1 MAIVNKKSKIL
12 VMESINKSVKITPS
26 RPKVQ
31 AFLVLLLLVFGNQS
45 FGQFLP
51 LTQSQAM
58 AEMERFGSGKRV
70 LYMAAHP
77 DDENTRLIAWL
88 SNALDAETTY
98 LSLTRGSG
106 GQNLIGD
113 ELGAELGVIREHEL
127 RAARSI
133 DGGNQRFTDALDFG
147 YSKSVDEVWTKWDHD
162 DLQLQAVRTI
172 RELKPDFIITRFPP
186 DERAG
191 HGHHTAS
198 AELAIECAVLAA
210 DEKYDTETA
219 AWSVQGVWWN
229 TSVWWDPTLKDDPEA
244 VYLDMSGFDPLLG
257 DTYGAIG
264 DAARSMHKCQG
275 FGVPINRG
283 PREEY
288 FKKLWGGG
296 DLSSYLM
303 PDRGADAQSLLAQ
316 DAAFALEIGDQK
328 QAIAK
333 WAELG
338 KVLLEQT
345 APESD
350 KYQRWQQ
357 VMLHLLGVY
366 AEVFTASNPMPEG
379 PSYPATLVLQAL
391 NFDVEVKLASVK
403 APTKDMGLNPAQI
416 LTSEGQELEVDLYDE
431 GKITKYIRVR
441 LEHESAIILLYLKPV
456 AKLSDRAVGEYREAI
471 AVEPA
476 IHAKFDQT
484 VYWNTGKKGSIG
496 YSIYSKDGGELSWS
510 INFALKGLKHING
523 YDHLIRDED
532 HQITFNAIEKSALL
546 NAGWN
551 HFTEEIPA
559 KMENGKYLVFLSST
573 IVTSK
578 MAIPKSIEEKQ
589 TISYPHIGTHYK
601 YTPAQATLTVLD
613 LNKKRIK
620 VGYIEGAGDLMDE
633 TLESVGYEVVR
644 ITEETPELWDEVDA
658 VLVGIRA
665 FNTEAWLMESEERI
679 KSFVAN
685 GGNFVVT
692 YTTAGRSGMA
702 LPLPVPLT
710 VGRDRV
716 TEEEA
721 PVALKELDLLQ
732 KPNALSEADFEQW
745 VQERGLYFPSEYEGY
760 TTALSITESTGTVY
774 ENSTVVAEY
783 GKGSVIYTG
792 LSLFRELP
800 KGVPGALRLLQN
812 ILHYDR

>member
-1 MAIVNKKSKIL
+1 
-12 VMESINKSVKITPS
+12 
-26 RPKVQ
+26 
-31 AFLVLLLLVFGNQS
+31 
-45 FGQFLP
+45 
-51 LTQSQAM
+51 
-58 AEMERFGSGKRV
+58 
-70 LYMAAHP
+70 
-77 DDENTRLIAWL
+77 
-88 SNALDAETTY
+88 
-98 LSLTRGSG
+98 
-106 GQNLIGD
+106 
-113 ELGAELGVIREHEL
+113 
-127 RAARSI
+127 
-133 DGGNQRFTDALDFG
+133 
-147 YSKSVDEVWTKWDHD
+147 VWTRYGPNGTHD

-186 DERAG
+186 DKRAG

-198 AELAIECAVLAA
+198 AELAIECAKLAA

-229 TSVWWDPTLKDDPEA
+229 TSVWWDETLKDDPEA

-296 DLSSYLM
+296 DLSSFLM

-333 WAELG
+333 WATLG
-338 KVLLEQT
+338 QILLEQT

-350 KYQRWQQ
+350 KYQRWQN

-366 AEVFTASNPMPEG
+366 AEVFTSENPMPEG
-379 PSYPATLVLQAL
+379 SSYPATLALQAL
-391 NFDVEVKLASVK
+391 NFDVEVQLASIK
-403 APTKDMGLNPAQI
+403 APDKDMGLNPAQV

-441 LEHESAIILLYLKPV
+441 LEHESAIIMLYLKPV

-484 VYWNTGKKGSIG
+484 VYWNTGKKGTIG

-510 INFALKGLKHING
+510 LDFRTHGLGPAREN
-523 YDHLIRDED
+523 DHY
-532 HQITFNAIEKSALL
+532 IELEKREFLSISMNRSETL

-559 KMENGKYLVFLSST
+559 KMEAGKYHVFLGYESYPGKFFPKT
-573 IVTSK
+573 IDSK
-578 MAIPKSIEEKQ
+578 I
-589 TISYPHIGTHYK
+589 TISYPHIGTHYV
-601 YTPAQATLTVLD
+601 YYPASSVLTVLD

-633 TLESVGYEVVR
+633 TLESVDYEVVR

-658 VLVGIRA
+658 ILVGIRA

-710 VGRDRV
+710 IGRDRV

-721 PVALKELDLLQ
+721 PVALKESVLMQ
-732 KPNALSEADFEQW
+732 RPNALSAADFEQW
-745 VQERGLYFPSEYEGY
+745 VQERGLYFPSAYEGY
-760 TTALSITESTGTVY
+760 TTVLSIAESTGTVY
-774 ENSTVVAEY
+774 ENSTVVASY
-783 GKGSVIYTG
+783 GRGSVIYTG

>member
-1 MAIVNKKSKIL
+1 MCSVNQGVAQYKPLDKSQTL
-12 VMESINKSVKITPS
+12 
-26 RPKVQ
+26 
-31 AFLVLLLLVFGNQS
+31 
-45 FGQFLP
+45 
-51 LTQSQAM
+51 
-58 AEMERFGSGKRV
+58 AEMQRFASGKRV

-113 ELGAELGVIREHEL
+113 ELGADLGVIREHEL
-127 RAARSI
+127 RAARSV

-162 DLQLQAVRTI
+162 DLQLQTVRTI

-198 AELAIECAVLAA
+198 AELAMECAELAA
-210 DEKYDTETA
+210 DENYDTETA

-244 VYLDMSGFDPLLG
+244 VQLDMSGFDPLLG
-257 DTYGAIG
+257 ETYGAIG

-296 DLSSYLM
+296 DLAGYLDTETTTM
-303 PDRGADAQSLLAQ
+303 EDDAVLAS
-316 DAAFALEIGDQK
+316 DAAFALEIGDRN

-338 KVLLEQT
+338 SLILEKT
-345 APESD
+345 TPTSD
-350 KYQRWQQ
+350 KYQRWQH

-366 AEVFTASNPMPEG
+366 AEVFTATNPMPEG
-379 PSYPATLVLQAL
+379 PSYPATLALQAL

-403 APTKDMGLNPAQI
+403 APAKDMGLNPAQV

-476 IHAKFDQT
+476 VHAKFDQT

-510 INFALKGLKHING
+510 LDFINQGWRPVTEDDHFVQLEKHDFLSSSIN
-523 YDHLIRDED
+523 RS
-532 HQITFNAIEKSALL
+532 EKL
-546 NAGWN
+546 NVGWN

-559 KMENGKYLVFLSST
+559 KMEDGKYLVFLSST
-573 IVTSK
+573 IETPK
-578 MAIPKSIEEKQ
+578 MAIPKSIDEKQ
-589 TISYPHIGTHYK
+589 TISYPHIGTHYT

-620 VGYIEGAGDLMDE
+620 VGYIEGAGDIMDE
-633 TLESVGYEVVR
+633 TLENLGYEVLR
-644 ITEETPELWDEVDA
+644 ITEDTPDLWNEVDA

-665 FNTEAWLMESEERI
+665 FNTEKWLMASGDRI
-679 KSFVAN
+679 KTFVEG

-692 YTTAGRSGMA
+692 YTTAGRSGMELPTP
-702 LPLPVPLT
+702 LPLVI
-710 VGRDRV
+710 GRDRV
-716 TEEEA
+716 TEEDA
-721 PVALKELDLLQ
+721 PISMSKHPILAS
-732 KPNALSEADFEQW
+732 PNEITSKDFDYW
-745 VQERGLYFPSEYEGY
+745 VQERGLYFPKSYEGF
-760 TTALSITESTGTVY
+760 TEVLTITESTGTNY
-774 ENSTVVAEY
+774 SNSTVVGHYE
-783 GKGSVIYTG
+783 KGSVIYTG

-800 KGVPGALRLLQN
+800 AGVPGAMKLLQN
-812 ILHYDR
+812 ILHYDH

>member
-1 MAIVNKKSKIL
+1 MD
-12 VMESINKSVKITPS
+12 SINKDTKITPS
-26 RPKVQ
+26 SSFVQ
-31 AFLVLLLLVFGNQS
+31 AFLVSLLLVFGNQL
-45 FGQFLP
+45 FAQYAP
-51 LTQSQAM
+51 LTQSAAL

-77 DDENTRLIAWL
+77 DDENTRLISWL

-113 ELGAELGVIREHEL
+113 ELGADLGVIREHEL

-186 DERAG
+186 DQRAG

-198 AELAIECAVLAA
+198 AELAIECAALAA

-229 TSVWWDPTLKDDPEA
+229 TSVWWDETLKDDPEA

-333 WAELG
+333 WATLG
-338 KVLLEQT
+338 QILLEQT

-350 KYQRWQQ
+350 KYQRWQN

-366 AEVFTASNPMPEG
+366 AEVFTSVNPMPEG
-379 PSYPATLVLQAL
+379 SSYPATLALQAL
-391 NFDVEVKLASVK
+391 NFDVESQLASIK
-403 APTKDMGLNPAQI
+403 APDKDMGLNPAQV
-416 LTSEGQELEVDLYDE
+416 LTREGQELEVDLYDE
-431 GKITKYIRVR
+431 GKITKFIRVR
-441 LEHESAIILLYLKPV
+441 LEHESAIIMLYLKPV

-471 AVEPA
+471 AVEPT

-484 VYWNTGKKGSIG
+484 VYWNTGKKGFIG
-496 YSIYSKDGGELSWS
+496 YSIYSKDGGELSWYLRAS
-510 INFALKGLKHING
+510 NELKLAW
-523 YDHLIRDED
+523 DHE
-532 HQITFNAIEKSALL
+532 ESAML

-551 HFTEEIPA
+551 HFKVELP
-559 KMENGKYLVFLSST
+559 
-573 IVTSK
+573 SK
-578 MAIPKSIEEKQ
+578 MSNGIFNLNIGDVPPSPMGVAFKPSYPEKH
-589 TISYPHIGTHYK
+589 TISYPHIGTHYM
-601 YTPAQATLTVLD
+601 YTPAQSTLTVLD

-633 TLESVGYEVVR
+633 TLESVDYEVVR

-658 VLVGIRA
+658 ILVGIRA

-710 VGRDRV
+710 IGRDRV

-721 PVALKELDLLQ
+721 PVALKESVLMQ
-732 KPNALSEADFEQW
+732 RPNALSAADFEQW
-745 VQERGLYFPSEYEGY
+745 VQERGLYFPSAYEGY
-760 TTALSITESTGTVY
+760 ITALSITESTGTVY
-774 ENSTVVAEY
+774 ENSTVVASY

>member
-1 MAIVNKKSKIL
+1 MKNWNVNIL
-12 VMESINKSVKITPS
+12 SNRRHLKWLGLFLFVFHINHA
-26 RPKVQ
+26 Q
-31 AFLVLLLLVFGNQS
+31 AQYK
-45 FGQFLP
+45 P

-70 LYMAAHP
+70 MYMAAHP

-186 DERAG
+186 DQRAG

-198 AELAIECAVLAA
+198 AELAIECAELAA
-210 DEKYDTETA
+210 DVTYDTETA

-244 VYLDMSGFDPLLG
+244 VQLDMSGFDPLLG
-257 DTYGAIG
+257 ETYGAIG

-275 FGVPINRG
+275 FGVAINRG

-296 DLSSYLM
+296 DLAGYLDTETSTM
-303 PDRGADAQSLLAQ
+303 EDDAVLAS
-316 DAAFALEIGDQK
+316 DAAFALEIGDRS
-328 QAIAK
+328 QAISK
-333 WAELG
+333 WAALG
-338 KVLLEQT
+338 SSILEKS
-345 APESD
+345 APTSD

-366 AEVFTASNPMPEG
+366 AEVFTSENPLMENTAH
-379 PSYPATLVLQAL
+379 PALLKVQSM
-391 NFDVEVKLASVK
+391 NPEVKVSIAAVMTAGK
-403 APTKDMGLNPAQI
+403 NMGLNPAQEVNE
-416 LTSEGQELEVDLYDE
+416 EGFELEIDLMLGRE
-431 GKITKYIRVR
+431 QATNVVKVR
-441 LEHESAIILLYLKPV
+441 LESDESILMLHLLPV
-456 AKLSDRAVGEYREAI
+456 AKLVDRAIGEYREAI
-471 AVEPA
+471 AIEPA
-476 IHAKFDQT
+476 VHAKFDQR
-484 VYWNTGKKGSIG
+484 VYWSTGKGAAVG
-496 YSIYSKDGGELSWS
+496 YSIHANNAGKQQWAVLAKDQAGSIVWNSGHNEAELS
-510 INFALKGLKHING
+510 
-523 YDHLIRDED
+523 
-532 HQITFNAIEKSALL
+532 Q
-546 NAGWN
+546 GWN
-551 HFTEEIPA
+551 HFTAE
-559 KMENGKYLVFLSST
+559 V
-573 IVTSK
+573 
-578 MAIPKSIEEKQ
+578 PKSVEKGKFTLHIAPHSMMEGMSFSLPLLQEEHK
-589 TISYPHIGTHYK
+589 ISYPHIGTHYR
-601 YTPAQATLTVLD
+601 YMEATSTLAVLD

-658 VLVGIRA
+658 LLVGIRA

-692 YTTAGRSGMA
+692 YTTASRSGMA

>member
-1 MAIVNKKSKIL
+1 
-12 VMESINKSVKITPS
+12 
-26 RPKVQ
+26 
-31 AFLVLLLLVFGNQS
+31 LVLLLLVFGNQS
-45 FGQFLP
+45 FGQFSP

-127 RAARSI
+127 RAARSV

-198 AELAIECAVLAA
+198 AELAIECAELAA
-210 DEKYDTETA
+210 DEKYDTATA
-219 AWSVQGVWWN
+219 AWSLQGVWWN

-275 FGVPINRG
+275 FGVPVNRG

-338 KVLLEQT
+338 HVLLEQT
-345 APESD
+345 TPESD

-366 AEVFTASNPMPEG
+366 AEVFTSINPIPEG

-403 APTKDMGLNPAQI
+403 APTKDMGLNPAQV

-523 YDHLIRDED
+523 YD

-665 FNTEAWLMESEERI
+665 FNTEAWLKESEERI

>member
-1 MAIVNKKSKIL
+1 MKNWNVNIL
-12 VMESINKSVKITPS
+12 SNRRHLKWLGLFLFVFHINHA
-26 RPKVQ
+26 Q
-31 AFLVLLLLVFGNQS
+31 AQYK
-45 FGQFLP
+45 P

-127 RAARSI
+127 RAARSV

-198 AELAIECAVLAA
+198 AELAIECAELAA
-210 DEKYDTETA
+210 DEKYDIATT

-345 APESD
+345 TPESD

-357 VMLHLLGVY
+357 VMLHLLGLY

-403 APTKDMGLNPAQI
+403 APTKDMGLNPAQV

-496 YSIYSKDGGELSWS
+496 YSIYSKDGGELNWS

-523 YDHLIRDED
+523 YDQLIRDED
-532 HQITFNAIEKSALL
+532 HQITFNTIEKSALL

-573 IVTSK
+573 IETPK

-589 TISYPHIGTHYK
+589 TISYPHIGTHYR
-601 YTPAQATLTVLD
+601 YTPAQATLTVLSLD
-613 LNKKRIK
+613 KKRIK

-692 YTTAGRSGMA
+692 YTTAGRSGMV

-800 KGVPGALRLLQN
+800 VGVPGALRLLQN

>member
-1 MAIVNKKSKIL
+1 MKNWNVNIL
-12 VMESINKSVKITPS
+12 SNRRHLKWLGLFLFVFHINHA
-26 RPKVQ
+26 Q
-31 AFLVLLLLVFGNQS
+31 AQYK
-45 FGQFLP
+45 P

-127 RAARSI
+127 RAARSV

-198 AELAIECAVLAA
+198 AELAIECAELAA
-210 DEKYDTETA
+210 DEKYDTSTA

-345 APESD
+345 TPESD

-357 VMLHLLGVY
+357 VMLHLLGLY

-403 APTKDMGLNPAQI
+403 APTKDMGLNPAQV

-496 YSIYSKDGGELSWS
+496 YSIYSKDGGELNWS

-523 YDHLIRDED
+523 YDQLIRDED
-532 HQITFNAIEKSALL
+532 HQITFNTIEKSALL

-573 IVTSK
+573 IETPK

-589 TISYPHIGTHYK
+589 TISYPHIGTHYR
-601 YTPAQATLTVLD
+601 YTPAQATLTVLSLD
-613 LNKKRIK
+613 KKRIK

-665 FNTEAWLMESEERI
+665 FNTQAWLMESEERI

-692 YTTAGRSGMA
+692 YTTAGRSGMV

>member
-1 MAIVNKKSKIL
+1 MD
-12 VMESINKSVKITPS
+12 SINKDTKITPS
-26 RPKVQ
+26 SLKVHVI
-31 AFLVLLLLVFGNQS
+31 LIVILLAFGNQL
-45 FGQFLP
+45 FAQYAP
-51 LTQSQAM
+51 LTQSAAL

-77 DDENTRLIAWL
+77 DDENTRLISWL

-113 ELGAELGVIREHEL
+113 ELGADLGVIREHEL

-172 RELKPDFIITRFPP
+172 RELQPDFIITRFPA

-198 AELAIECAVLAA
+198 AELAIECAALAA

-229 TSVWWDPTLKDDPEA
+229 TSVWWDETLKDDPEA

-296 DLSSYLM
+296 DLSSFLM

-328 QAIAK
+328 QAITK

-338 KVLLEQT
+338 KVLLEHT
-345 APESD
+345 TPESD

-366 AEVFTASNPMPEG
+366 AEVFTAVNPMPEG
-379 PSYPATLVLQAL
+379 SSYPATLELQAL
-391 NFDVEVKLASVK
+391 NFDVEVKLASIK
-403 APTKDMGLNPAQI
+403 APDKDMGLNPPQV

-456 AKLSDRAVGEYREAI
+456 AKLSDRAVGEYRETI

-510 INFALKGLKHING
+510 LDFINQGWRPVTEDDHFVQLEKHDFLSSSIN
-523 YDHLIRDED
+523 RS
-532 HQITFNAIEKSALL
+532 EKL

-559 KMENGKYLVFLSST
+559 KMEDGKYLVFLSST
-573 IVTSK
+573 IETPK
-578 MAIPKSIEEKQ
+578 MAIPKSIDEKQ
-589 TISYPHIGTHYK
+589 TISYPHIGTHYR
-601 YTPAQATLTVLD
+601 YSPAQSTLTVLD

-665 FNTEAWLMESEERI
+665 FNTEAWLKESEERI

>member
-1 MAIVNKKSKIL
+1 M
-12 VMESINKSVKITPS
+12 SVRNWTTKITS
-26 RPKVQ
+26 NRCIVQ
-31 AFLVLLLLVFGNQS
+31 ALVLVFTMGSVNQVVA
-45 FGQFLP
+45 QYKP
-51 LTQSQAM
+51 LDKSETL
-58 AEMERFGSGKRV
+58 AEMQRFASGKRV

-113 ELGAELGVIREHEL
+113 ELGADLGVIREHEL
-127 RAARSI
+127 RAARSV

-198 AELAIECAVLAA
+198 AELAIECAELAA

-244 VYLDMSGFDPLLG
+244 VQLDMSGFDPLLG
-257 DTYGAIG
+257 ETYGAIG

-296 DLSSYLM
+296 DLAGYLDTETSTM
-303 PDRGADAQSLLAQ
+303 EDDAVLAS
-316 DAAFALEIGDQK
+316 DAAFALEIGDRS
-328 QAIAK
+328 QAISK
-333 WAELG
+333 WAALG
-338 KVLLEQT
+338 SSILEKS
-345 APESD
+345 APTSD

-366 AEVFTASNPMPEG
+366 AEVFTSENPLMENTAH
-379 PSYPATLVLQAL
+379 PALLKVQSM
-391 NFDVEVKLASVK
+391 NPEVKVSIAAVMTAGK
-403 APTKDMGLNPAQI
+403 NMGLNPAQEV
-416 LTSEGQELEVDLYDE
+416 TKEGFELEIDLMLGRE
-431 GKITKYIRVR
+431 QATNVVKVR
-441 LEHESAIILLYLKPV
+441 LESDESIIMLHLLPV
-456 AKLSDRAVGEYREAI
+456 AKLVDRAIGEYREAI
-471 AVEPA
+471 AIEPA
-476 IHAKFDQT
+476 VHAKFDQR
-484 VYWNTGKKGSIG
+484 VYWSTGKGAAVG
-496 YSIYSKDGGELSWS
+496 YSIHASNAGKQQWAVIAKDQAGRIVWNSGHKEAELS
-510 INFALKGLKHING
+510 N
-523 YDHLIRDED
+523 
-532 HQITFNAIEKSALL
+532 
-546 NAGWN
+546 GWN
-551 HFTEEIPA
+551 HFTAE
-559 KMENGKYLVFLSST
+559 V
-573 IVTSK
+573 
-578 MAIPKSIEEKQ
+578 PKSVEKGKFTLHIAPHSMMEGMSFSLPLLQEEHK
-589 TISYPHIGTHYK
+589 ISYPHIGTHYR
-601 YTPAQATLTVLD
+601 YMEATSTLAVLD

-620 VGYIEGAGDLMDE
+620 VGYIEGAGDIMDE
-633 TLESVGYEVVR
+633 TLENLGYEVLR
-644 ITEETPELWDEVDA
+644 ITEDTPDLWNEVDA

-665 FNTEAWLMESEERI
+665 FNTEKWLMNSGDRI
-679 KSFVAN
+679 KSFVED

-692 YTTAGRSGMA
+692 YTTAGRSGIELPTP
-702 LPLPVPLT
+702 LPLT
-710 VGRDRV
+710 IGRDRV
-716 TEEEA
+716 TEEDA
-721 PVALKELDLLQ
+721 SISMSKHPILST
-732 KPNALSEADFEQW
+732 PNEITSKDFDYW
-745 VQERGLYFPSEYEGY
+745 VQERGLYFPKSYEGF
-760 TTALSITESTGTVY
+760 AEVLAITESTGTNY
-774 ENSTVVAEY
+774 SNSTVVGHY

-800 KGVPGALRLLQN
+800 AGVPGAMKLLQN
-812 ILHYDR
+812 ILHYDH

>member
-1 MAIVNKKSKIL
+1 
-12 VMESINKSVKITPS
+12 
-26 RPKVQ
+26 
-31 AFLVLLLLVFGNQS
+31 LVLLLLVFGNQS
-45 FGQFLP
+45 FGQFSP

-127 RAARSI
+127 RAARSV

-147 YSKSVDEVWTKWDHD
+147 YSKSVDEVWTKWGHD

-210 DEKYDTETA
+210 DEKYDTATA

-288 FKKLWGGG
+288 FKKLWGEG
-296 DLSSYLM
+296 DLSAYLM

-338 KVLLEQT
+338 QVLLEQT
-345 APESD
+345 TPESD

-357 VMLHLLGVY
+357 VMLHVLGVY
-366 AEVFTASNPMPEG
+366 AEVFTSSNPMPEG

-391 NFDVEVKLASVK
+391 NFDLEVKLASVK
-403 APTKDMGLNPAQI
+403 APTKDMGLNPAQV

-484 VYWNTGKKGSIG
+484 VYWNTGKKGTIG
-496 YSIYSKDGGELSWS
+496 YSIYSKDGGEYLWELILARPAWGIQDDGF
-510 INFALKGLKHING
+510 INLNNSPDRQIN
-523 YDHLIRDED
+523 HTLAKKTTI
-532 HQITFNAIEKSALL
+532 L

-573 IVTSK
+573 IETPK

-589 TISYPHIGTHYK
+589 TISYPHIGTHYR

-620 VGYIEGAGDLMDE
+620 VGYIDGAGDLMDE
-633 TLESVGYEVVR
+633 TLESVDYEVVR
-644 ITEETPELWDEVDA
+644 LTEETPEIWDEVDA

>member
-1 MAIVNKKSKIL
+1 MD
-12 VMESINKSVKITPS
+12 SINKVTKITPS
-26 RPKVQ
+26 SSFVQ
-31 AFLVLLLLVFGNQS
+31 AFLVSLLLAFGNQL
-45 FGQFLP
+45 FAQYAP
-51 LTQSQAM
+51 LTQSAAL

-77 DDENTRLIAWL
+77 DDENTRLISWL

-113 ELGAELGVIREHEL
+113 ELGADLGVIREHEL

-147 YSKSVDEVWTKWDHD
+147 YSKSVDEVWMKWDHD

-186 DERAG
+186 DQRAG

-198 AELAIECAVLAA
+198 AELAIECAALAA
-210 DEKYDTETA
+210 DEKYDTKTA

-229 TSVWWDPTLKDDPEA
+229 TSVWWDETLKDDPEA

-333 WAELG
+333 WAALG
-338 KVLLEQT
+338 QILLEQT

-350 KYQRWQQ
+350 KYQRWQN

-366 AEVFTASNPMPEG
+366 AEVFTSVNPMPEG
-379 PSYPATLVLQAL
+379 SSYPATLALQAL
-391 NFDVEVKLASVK
+391 NFDVEVQLASIK
-403 APTKDMGLNPAQI
+403 APDKDMGLNPAQV
-416 LTSEGQELEVDLYDE
+416 LTREGQELEVDLYDE
-431 GKITKYIRVR
+431 GKITKFIRVR
-441 LEHESAIILLYLKPV
+441 LEHESAIIMLYLKPV

-471 AVEPA
+471 AVEPT

-484 VYWNTGKKGSIG
+484 VYWNTGKKGFIG
-496 YSIYSKDGGELSWS
+496 YSIYSKDGGELSWYLS
-510 INFALKGLKHING
+510 ASNELKLAW
-523 YDHLIRDED
+523 DHE
-532 HQITFNAIEKSALL
+532 ESAML

-551 HFTEEIPA
+551 HFKVELP
-559 KMENGKYLVFLSST
+559 
-573 IVTSK
+573 SK
-578 MAIPKSIEEKQ
+578 MSNGIFNLNIGDVPPSPMGVAFKPSYPEKH
-589 TISYPHIGTHYK
+589 TISYPHIGTHYM
-601 YTPAQATLTVLD
+601 YTPAQSTLTVLD

-633 TLESVGYEVVR
+633 TLESVDYEVVR

-658 VLVGIRA
+658 ILVGIRA

-710 VGRDRV
+710 IGRDRV

-721 PVALKELDLLQ
+721 PVALKESVLMQ
-732 KPNALSEADFEQW
+732 RPNALSAADFEQW
-745 VQERGLYFPSEYEGY
+745 VQERGLYFPSAYEGY
-760 TTALSITESTGTVY
+760 ITALSITESTGTVY
-774 ENSTVVAEY
+774 ENSTVVASY

>member
-1 MAIVNKKSKIL
+1 M
-12 VMESINKSVKITPS
+12 VM
-26 RPKVQ
+26 
-31 AFLVLLLLVFGNQS
+31 LLLVFGNQS
-45 FGQFLP
+45 FGQFSP

-77 DDENTRLIAWL
+77 DDENTRLIAWF

-198 AELAIECAVLAA
+198 AELAIECAELAA
-210 DEKYDTETA
+210 DEKYDIATA

-345 APESD
+345 TPESD

-403 APTKDMGLNPAQI
+403 APTKDMGLNPAQV

-523 YDHLIRDED
+523 YDQLIRDED
-532 HQITFNAIEKSALL
+532 HQITFNTIEKSALL

-573 IVTSK
+573 IETPK

-589 TISYPHIGTHYK
+589 TISYPHIGTHYR
-601 YTPAQATLTVLD
+601 YTPAQATLTVLS

-633 TLESVGYEVVR
+633 TLESVGYEVVK

>member
-1 MAIVNKKSKIL
+1 MESFNWSTNITRRKPKVHNVLMLIL
-12 VMESINKSVKITPS
+12 VV
-26 RPKVQ
+26 V
-31 AFLVLLLLVFGNQS
+31 GNQL
-45 FGQFLP
+45 FGQYAP
-51 LTQSQAM
+51 LTQSAAL

-77 DDENTRLIAWL
+77 DDENTRLISWL

-113 ELGAELGVIREHEL
+113 ELGADLGVIREHEL

-186 DERAG
+186 DQRAG

-198 AELAIECAVLAA
+198 AELAIECAALAA
-210 DEKYDTETA
+210 DEKYDVETA

-229 TSVWWDPTLKDDPEA
+229 TSVWWDETLKDDPEA

-296 DLSSYLM
+296 DLSSFLV

-316 DAAFALEIGDQK
+316 DAAFAFEIGDQK

-333 WAELG
+333 WATLG
-338 KVLLEQT
+338 QILLEQT

-350 KYQRWQQ
+350 KYQRWQN

-366 AEVFTASNPMPEG
+366 AEVFTSVNPMPEG
-379 PSYPATLVLQAL
+379 SSYPATLALQAL
-391 NFDVEVKLASVK
+391 NFDVEAQLASIK
-403 APTKDMGLNPAQI
+403 APNKDIGLNPPQV
-416 LTSEGQELEVDLYDE
+416 LTREGQELEVDLYDE
-431 GKITKYIRVR
+431 GKITKFIRVR
-441 LEHESAIILLYLKPV
+441 LEHESAIIMLYLKPV

-471 AVEPA
+471 ALEPT

-496 YSIYSKDGGELSWS
+496 YSIYSKDGGELSWYLS
-510 INFALKGLKHING
+510 ASNELKLAW
-523 YDHLIRDED
+523 DQE
-532 HQITFNAIEKSALL
+532 ESAML

-551 HFTEEIPA
+551 HFKVELPSKIS
-559 KMENGKYLVFLSST
+559 NGIFKLNIGDVPPSPMGVAFKPSY
-573 IVTSK
+573 
-578 MAIPKSIEEKQ
+578 PEKH
-589 TISYPHIGTHYK
+589 TISYPHIGTHYM
-601 YTPAQATLTVLD
+601 YTPAQSTLTVLD

-633 TLESVGYEVVR
+633 TLESVDYEVVR

-658 VLVGIRA
+658 ILVGIRA

-710 VGRDRV
+710 IGRDRV

-721 PVALKELDLLQ
+721 PVALKESVLMQ
-732 KPNALSEADFEQW
+732 RPNALSAADFEQW
-745 VQERGLYFPSEYEGY
+745 VQERGLYFPGAYEGY

-774 ENSTVVAEY
+774 ENSTVVASY

>member
-1 MAIVNKKSKIL
+1 
-12 VMESINKSVKITPS
+12 MESINKSVKITPS

-45 FGQFLP
+45 FGQFSP

-127 RAARSI
+127 RAARSV

-275 FGVPINRG
+275 FGVPVNRG

-296 DLSSYLM
+296 DLSAYLM

-338 KVLLEQT
+338 HVLLEQT
-345 APESD
+345 TPESD

-366 AEVFTASNPMPEG
+366 AEVFTSSNPVPEG

-403 APTKDMGLNPAQI
+403 APAKDMGLNPAQV

-456 AKLSDRAVGEYREAI
+456 TKLSDRAVGEYREAI
-471 AVEPA
+471 AVEPT

-496 YSIYSKDGGELSWS
+496 YSIYSKDGGELSWYLS
-510 INFALKGLKHING
+510 ASNELKLAW
-523 YDHLIRDED
+523 DHE
-532 HQITFNAIEKSALL
+532 ESAML

-551 HFTEEIPA
+551 HFKVELP
-559 KMENGKYLVFLSST
+559 
-573 IVTSK
+573 SK
-578 MAIPKSIEEKQ
+578 MSNGIFNLNIGDVPPSPMGVAFKPSYPEKH
-589 TISYPHIGTHYK
+589 TISYPHIGTHYM
-601 YTPAQATLTVLD
+601 YTPAQSTLTVLD

-633 TLESVGYEVVR
+633 TLESVDYEVVR
-644 ITEETPELWDEVDA
+644 ITEETPELWDEVD
-658 VLVGIRA
+658 VILVGIRA

-710 VGRDRV
+710 IGRDRV

-721 PVALKELDLLQ
+721 PVALKESVLMQ
-732 KPNALSEADFEQW
+732 RPNALSAADFEQW
-745 VQERGLYFPSEYEGY
+745 VQERGLYFPSAYEGY
-760 TTALSITESTGTVY
+760 TTTLSITESTGTVY
-774 ENSTVVAEY
+774 ENSTVVASY

>member
-1 MAIVNKKSKIL
+1 MYF
-12 VMESINKSVKITPS
+12 INKNTNITPS
-26 RPKVQ
+26 VPNVQ
-31 AFLVLLLLVFGNQS
+31 AFLVLILLAFGNQL
-45 FGQFLP
+45 FAQFSP
-51 LTQSQAM
+51 LSQSEAL

-113 ELGAELGVIREHEL
+113 ELGAELGIIREHEL
-127 RAARSI
+127 RAARSV

-162 DLQLQAVRTI
+162 DLQLQAIRTI

-198 AELAIECAVLAA
+198 AELAIECAELAS
-210 DEKYDTETA
+210 DENYDTATA

-229 TSVWWDPTLKDDPEA
+229 TSIWWDETLKDDPEA

-264 DAARSMHKCQG
+264 DAARSKHKCQG

-296 DLSSYLM
+296 DLSSYLI

-328 QAIAK
+328 QAISK
-333 WAELG
+333 WAALG
-338 KVLLEQT
+338 SSILEKT
-345 APESD
+345 APTSD

-366 AEVFTASNPMPEG
+366 AEVFTSVNPMPES

-391 NFDVEVKLASVK
+391 NFDMEVQLASVK
-403 APTKDMGLNPAQI
+403 APNKDMGLNPAQV

-456 AKLSDRAVGEYREAI
+456 AKLSDRAVGEYRETVAI
-471 AVEPA
+471 EPA

-496 YSIYSKDGGELSWS
+496 YSIYSKDGGEYSWELILARPS
-510 INFALKGLKHING
+510 WGIQDGFINFNNPPDRQINET
-523 YDHLIRDED
+523 LAKK
-532 HQITFNAIEKSALL
+532 TTML

-559 KMENGKYLVFLSST
+559 KMDAGKYHLFLGYESYPGKFFPKF
-573 IVTSK
+573 IDSK
-578 MAIPKSIEEKQ
+578 R
-589 TISYPHIGTHYK
+589 TISYPHIGTHYR
-601 YTPAQATLTVLD
+601 YYPASSVLTVLN

-620 VGYIEGAGDLMDE
+620 VGYIEGAGDIMDE
-633 TLESVGYEVVR
+633 TLENLGYEVLR
-644 ITEETPELWDEVDA
+644 ITEDTPDSWNEVDA

-665 FNTEAWLMESEERI
+665 FNTEKWLMNSGDRI
-679 KSFVAN
+679 KTFVEG

-692 YTTAGRSGMA
+692 YTTAGRSGIELPTP
-702 LPLPVPLT
+702 LPLVI
-710 VGRDRV
+710 GRDRV

-721 PVALKELDLLQ
+721 PITLSKHPILSS
-732 KPNALSEADFEQW
+732 PNEITASDFDYW
-745 VQERGLYFPSEYEGY
+745 VQERGLYFPKSFEGY
-760 TTALSITESTGTVY
+760 NEVLTIMESTGTNY
-774 ENSTVVAEY
+774 SNSTVVGHY

-800 KGVPGALRLLQN
+800 AGVPGAMK
-812 ILHYDR
+812 

>member
-1 MAIVNKKSKIL
+1 MKNWNVNIL
-12 VMESINKSVKITPS
+12 SNRRHLKWLGLFLFVFHINHA
-26 RPKVQ
+26 Q
-31 AFLVLLLLVFGNQS
+31 AQYK
-45 FGQFLP
+45 P

-127 RAARSI
+127 RAARSV

-198 AELAIECAVLAA
+198 AELAIECAELAA
-210 DEKYDTETA
+210 DEKYDTSTA

-296 DLSSYLM
+296 DLSAYLM

-316 DAAFALEIGDQK
+316 DAAFALEIGDQN

-333 WAELG
+333 WGELG

-345 APESD
+345 TPESD

-366 AEVFTASNPMPEG
+366 AEVFTSSNPLPEG

-403 APTKDMGLNPAQI
+403 APAKDMGLNPAQV

-496 YSIYSKDGGELSWS
+496 YSIYSKDGGELSWYVS
-510 INFALKGLKHING
+510 ASNELKLAWEHVESG
-523 YDHLIRDED
+523 
-532 HQITFNAIEKSALL
+532 TL

-551 HFTEEIPA
+551 HFEVELP
-559 KMENGKYLVFLSST
+559 
-573 IVTSK
+573 SK
-578 MAIPKSIEEKQ
+578 MSNGVFQLNIGDVPTSQLGLMWIPSYSEKQ
-589 TISYPHIGTHYK
+589 TISYPHIGTHYR

-633 TLESVGYEVVR
+633 TLESVGYDLVR

-658 VLVGIRA
+658 ILVGIRA

-745 VQERGLYFPSEYEGY
+745 VQERGLYFPSEYAGY
-760 TTALSITESTGTVY
+760 TTALSITESTGIVY
-774 ENSTVVAEY
+774 ENSTVVAAY

>member
-1 MAIVNKKSKIL
+1 MK
-12 VMESINKSVKITPS
+12 SINKSVKITPS

-45 FGQFLP
+45 FGQFSP

-127 RAARSI
+127 RAARSV

-172 RELKPDFIITRFPP
+172 RELKPDFIITRFPA

-198 AELAIECAVLAA
+198 AELAIECAELAA
-210 DEKYDTETA
+210 DEKYDTATA

-338 KVLLEQT
+338 HVLLEQT
-345 APESD
+345 TPESD

-366 AEVFTASNPMPEG
+366 AEVFTSINPIPEG

-403 APTKDMGLNPAQI
+403 APTKDMGLNPAQV

-665 FNTEAWLMESEERI
+665 FNTEAWLKESEERI

-745 VQERGLYFPSEYEGY
+745 VQERGLYFPSEYKGY

>member
-1 MAIVNKKSKIL
+1 M
-12 VMESINKSVKITPS
+12 
-26 RPKVQ
+26 
-31 AFLVLLLLVFGNQS
+31 VLLLLVFGNQS
-45 FGQFLP
+45 FGQFSP

-127 RAARSI
+127 RAARSV

-147 YSKSVDEVWTKWDHD
+147 YSKSVDEVWTKWGHD

-210 DEKYDTETA
+210 DEKYDTATA

-288 FKKLWGGG
+288 FKKLWGEG
-296 DLSSYLM
+296 DLSAYLM

-338 KVLLEQT
+338 HVLLEQT
-345 APESD
+345 TPESD

-366 AEVFTASNPMPEG
+366 AEVFTSSNPVPEG

-403 APTKDMGLNPAQI
+403 APAKDMGLNPAQV

-484 VYWNTGKKGSIG
+484 VYWNTGKKGTIG
-496 YSIYSKDGGELSWS
+496 YSIYSKDGGEYLWELILARPAWGIQDDGF
-510 INFALKGLKHING
+510 INLNNSPDRQIN
-523 YDHLIRDED
+523 HTLAKKTTI
-532 HQITFNAIEKSALL
+532 L

-573 IVTSK
+573 IETPK

-589 TISYPHIGTHYK
+589 TISYPHIGTHYR

-620 VGYIEGAGDLMDE
+620 VGYIDGAGDIMDE
-633 TLESVGYEVVR
+633 TLENLGYEVLR
-644 ITEETPELWDEVDA
+644 ITEDTPDLWNEVDA

-665 FNTEAWLMESEERI
+665 FNTEKWLMNSGDRI
-679 KSFVAN
+679 KTFVEG

-692 YTTAGRSGMA
+692 YTTAGRSGIELPTP
-702 LPLPVPLT
+702 LPLVI
-710 VGRDRV
+710 GRDRV

-721 PVALKELDLLQ
+721 PITLSKHPILSY
-732 KPNALSEADFEQW
+732 PNEITASDFDYW
-745 VQERGLYFPSEYEGY
+745 VQERGLYFPKSFEGY
-760 TTALSITESTGTVY
+760 SEVLTIMESTGTNY
-774 ENSTVVAEY
+774 SNSTVVGHYE
-783 GKGSVIYTG
+783 KGSVIYTG

-800 KGVPGALRLLQN
+800 AGVPGAMKLLQN
-812 ILHYDR
+812 ILHYDH

>member
-1 MAIVNKKSKIL
+1 MD
-12 VMESINKSVKITPS
+12 SINKDTKITPS
-26 RPKVQ
+26 SSFVQ
-31 AFLVLLLLVFGNQS
+31 AFLVSLLLVFGNQL
-45 FGQFLP
+45 FAQYAP
-51 LTQSQAM
+51 LTQSAAL

-77 DDENTRLIAWL
+77 DDENTRLISWL

-113 ELGAELGVIREHEL
+113 ELGADLGVIREHEL

-186 DERAG
+186 DQRAG

-198 AELAIECAVLAA
+198 AELAIECAALAA

-229 TSVWWDPTLKDDPEA
+229 TSVWWDETLKDDPEA

-333 WAELG
+333 WATLG
-338 KVLLEQT
+338 QILLEQT

-350 KYQRWQQ
+350 KYQRWQN

-366 AEVFTASNPMPEG
+366 AEVFTSVNPMPEG
-379 PSYPATLVLQAL
+379 SSYPATLALQAL
-391 NFDVEVKLASVK
+391 NFDVEVQLASIK
-403 APTKDMGLNPAQI
+403 APDKDMGLNPAQV
-416 LTSEGQELEVDLYDE
+416 LTREGQELEVDLYDE
-431 GKITKYIRVR
+431 GKITKFIRVR
-441 LEHESAIILLYLKPV
+441 LEHESAIIMLYLKPV

-471 AVEPA
+471 AVEPT

-484 VYWNTGKKGSIG
+484 VYWNTGKKGFIG
-496 YSIYSKDGGELSWS
+496 YSIYSKDGGELSWYLS
-510 INFALKGLKHING
+510 ASNELKLAW
-523 YDHLIRDED
+523 DHE
-532 HQITFNAIEKSALL
+532 ESAML

-551 HFTEEIPA
+551 HFKVELP
-559 KMENGKYLVFLSST
+559 
-573 IVTSK
+573 SK
-578 MAIPKSIEEKQ
+578 MSNGIFNLNIGDVPPSPMGVAFKPSYPEKH
-589 TISYPHIGTHYK
+589 TISYPHIGTHYM
-601 YTPAQATLTVLD
+601 YTPAQSTLTVLD

-633 TLESVGYEVVR
+633 TLESVDYEVVR
-644 ITEETPELWDEVDA
+644 ITEETPELWGEVDA
-658 VLVGIRA
+658 ILVGIRA
-665 FNTEAWLMESEERI
+665 FNTEAWLNESEERI

-710 VGRDRV
+710 IGRDRV

-721 PVALKELDLLQ
+721 PVALKESVLMQ
-732 KPNALSEADFEQW
+732 RPNALSAADFEQW
-745 VQERGLYFPSEYEGY
+745 VQERGLYFPSAYEGY
-760 TTALSITESTGTVY
+760 ITALSITESTGTVY
-774 ENSTVVAEY
+774 ENSTVVASY

>member
-1 MAIVNKKSKIL
+1 MSVRNWTTKITSKRCIVQAL
-12 VMESINKSVKITPS
+12 VLVFTMGSVNQVVAQYKPLNKSET
-26 RPKVQ
+26 
-31 AFLVLLLLVFGNQS
+31 L
-45 FGQFLP
+45 
-51 LTQSQAM
+51 
-58 AEMERFGSGKRV
+58 AEMQRFASGKRV

-113 ELGAELGVIREHEL
+113 ELGADLGVIREHEL
-127 RAARSI
+127 RAARSV

-198 AELAIECAVLAA
+198 AELAIECAELAA
-210 DEKYDTETA
+210 DVTYDPETA

-244 VYLDMSGFDPLLG
+244 VQLDMSGFDPLLG
-257 DTYGAIG
+257 ETYGAIG

-296 DLSSYLM
+296 DLAGYLDTETTTM
-303 PDRGADAQSLLAQ
+303 EDDAVLGS
-316 DAAFALEIGDQK
+316 DAAFALEIGDRS
-328 QAIAK
+328 QAISK
-333 WAELG
+333 WAALG
-338 KVLLEQT
+338 SSLLEKSPPT
-345 APESD
+345 SD

-366 AEVFTASNPMPEG
+366 AEVFTSENPLMENTAH
-379 PSYPATLVLQAL
+379 PALLKVQSM
-391 NFDVEVKLASVK
+391 NPEVKVSIAAVMTAGK
-403 APTKDMGLNPAQI
+403 NMGLNPAQEVNE
-416 LTSEGQELEVDLYDE
+416 EGFELEIDLMLGRE
-431 GKITKYIRVR
+431 QATNAVKVR
-441 LEHESAIILLYLKPV
+441 LESEESIIMLHLLPV
-456 AKLSDRAVGEYREAI
+456 AKLVDRAIGEYREAI
-471 AVEPA
+471 AIEPA
-476 IHAKFDQT
+476 VHAKFDQN

-523 YDHLIRDED
+523 YDHLVEDEN
-532 HQITFNAIEKSALL
+532 HQITFTAIEQSAFL

-551 HFTEEIPA
+551 HFEVELP
-559 KMENGKYLVFLSST
+559 
-573 IVTSK
+573 SK
-578 MAIPKSIEEKQ
+578 MSNGIFLLNIGDVPTTQMGMGFNPIYLEKQ
-589 TISYPHIGTHYK
+589 TISYPHIGTHYV

-620 VGYIEGAGDLMDE
+620 VGYIEGAGDIMDE
-633 TLESVGYEVVR
+633 TLENLGYEVLR
-644 ITEETPELWDEVDA
+644 ITEDTPDLWNEVDA

-665 FNTEAWLMESEERI
+665 FNTEKWLMNSGDRI
-679 KSFVAN
+679 KTFVEG

-692 YTTAGRSGMA
+692 YTTAGRSGIQLPTP
-702 LPLPVPLT
+702 LPLSI
-710 VGRDRV
+710 GRDRV
-716 TEEEA
+716 TEEDA
-721 PVALKELDLLQ
+721 PISMSTHPILSS
-732 KPNALSEADFEQW
+732 PNEITSKDFDYW
-745 VQERGLYFPSEYEGY
+745 VQERGLYFPKSYEGF
-760 TTALSITESTGTVY
+760 TEVLIITESTGTNY
-774 ENSTVVAEY
+774 SNSTVVGHY

-800 KGVPGALRLLQN
+800 AGVPGAMKLLQN
-812 ILHYDR
+812 ILHYDH

>member
-1 MAIVNKKSKIL
+1 M
-12 VMESINKSVKITPS
+12 
-26 RPKVQ
+26 
-31 AFLVLLLLVFGNQS
+31 VLLLLVFGNQS
-45 FGQFLP
+45 FGQFSP

-127 RAARSI
+127 RAARSV

-172 RELKPDFIITRFPP
+172 RELKPDFIITRFPA

-198 AELAIECAVLAA
+198 AELAIECAELAA
-210 DEKYDTETA
+210 DEKYDTATA

-296 DLSSYLM
+296 DLSAYLM

-316 DAAFALEIGDQK
+316 DAAFALEIGDRK

-345 APESD
+345 TPESD

-366 AEVFTASNPMPEG
+366 AEVFTSINPIPEG

-403 APTKDMGLNPAQI
+403 APTKDMGLNPAQV

-471 AVEPA
+471 AVEPV

-484 VYWNTGKKGSIG
+484 VYWNTGKKGTIG
-496 YSIYSKDGGELSWS
+496 YSIYSKDGGELSWYLS
-510 INFALKGLKHING
+510 AANELKLAWEHA
-523 YDHLIRDED
+523 E
-532 HQITFNAIEKSALL
+532 SATL

-551 HFTEEIPA
+551 HFEVELPS
-559 KMENGKYLVFLSST
+559 KLSNGTFHLNIGDVPSSQMGIAHKPSYL
-573 IVTSK
+573 
-578 MAIPKSIEEKQ
+578 EKHA
-589 TISYPHIGTHYK
+589 ISYPHIGTHYE
-601 YTPAQATLTVLD
+601 YIPAQATLTVLD

-665 FNTEAWLMESEERI
+665 FNTEAWLKESEERI

>member
-1 MAIVNKKSKIL
+1 MKNLNVNIL
-12 VMESINKSVKITPS
+12 SNRRHLKWLGLFLFVFHINH
-26 RPKVQ
+26 VQ
-31 AFLVLLLLVFGNQS
+31 AQYK
-45 FGQFLP
+45 P
-51 LTQSQAM
+51 MTQSQAM

-113 ELGAELGVIREHEL
+113 ELGAELGIIREHEL
-127 RAARSI
+127 RAARSV

-147 YSKSVDEVWTKWDHD
+147 YSKSVEEVWTKWDHD

-198 AELAIECAVLAA
+198 AELAIECVELAA
-210 DEKYDTETA
+210 DEKYDTETT

-328 QAIAK
+328 QAITK

-345 APESD
+345 TPESD

-366 AEVFTASNPMPEG
+366 AEVFTATNPMPEG
-379 PSYPATLVLQAL
+379 PSYPATLALQAL

-403 APTKDMGLNPAQI
+403 APNKHMGLNPAQV

-431 GKITKYIRVR
+431 GKLTKYIRVR
-441 LEHESAIILLYLKPV
+441 LDHESAIIMLYLKPV
-456 AKLSDRAVGEYREAI
+456 AKLSDRAIGEYREAI

-484 VYWNTGKKGSIG
+484 VYWNTGKKGTIG
-496 YSIYSKDGGELSWS
+496 YSIYSKDGGVLSWS
-510 INFALKGLKHING
+510 LDFINEGWRPVTEDDHFVQLEMHDFLSSSIN
-523 YDHLIRDED
+523 RSE
-532 HQITFNAIEKSALL
+532 TL

-559 KMENGKYLVFLSST
+559 KMEDGKYFVFLSST
-573 IVTSK
+573 IETPK
-578 MAIPKSIEEKQ
+578 MAIPKSIDEKQ
-589 TISYPHIGTHYK
+589 TISYPHIGTHYM
-601 YTPAQATLTVLD
+601 YSPAQATLTVLD

-633 TLESVGYEVVR
+633 TLESVGYDVVR
-644 ITEETPELWDEVDA
+644 ITEETPELWGEVDA

>member
-1 MAIVNKKSKIL
+1 
-12 VMESINKSVKITPS
+12 MESINKSVKITPS

-31 AFLVLLLLVFGNQS
+31 AFLVLLLLGFGNQS
-45 FGQFLP
+45 FGQFSP

-106 GQNLIGD
+106 GQNLIGN

-127 RAARSI
+127 RAARSV

-275 FGVPINRG
+275 FGVPVNRG

-345 APESD
+345 TPESD

-366 AEVFTASNPMPEG
+366 AEVFTSSNPVPEG

-403 APTKDMGLNPAQI
+403 APTKDMGLNPAQV

-441 LEHESAIILLYLKPV
+441 LEHESTIILLYLKPI

-523 YDHLIRDED
+523 YDQLIRDED
-532 HQITFNAIEKSALL
+532 HQITFNTIEKSALL

-573 IVTSK
+573 IETPK
-578 MAIPKSIEEKQ
+578 MAIPKSIDEKQ
-589 TISYPHIGTHYK
+589 TISYPHIGTHYR
-601 YTPAQATLTVLD
+601 YTPAQATLTVLS

-644 ITEETPELWDEVDA
+644 ITEETPALWDEVDA

-665 FNTEAWLMESEERI
+665 FNTEAWLKESEERI

-800 KGVPGALRLLQN
+800 IGVPGALRLLQN

>member
-1 MAIVNKKSKIL
+1 
-12 VMESINKSVKITPS
+12 MESINKSVKITPS

-31 AFLVLLLLVFGNQS
+31 AFLVLLLLGFGNQS
-45 FGQFLP
+45 FGQFSS

-127 RAARSI
+127 RAARSV

-275 FGVPINRG
+275 FGVPVNRG

-338 KVLLEQT
+338 QVLLEQT
-345 APESD
+345 TPESD

-366 AEVFTASNPMPEG
+366 AEVFTSSNPVPEG

-403 APTKDMGLNPAQI
+403 APAKDMGLNPAQV

-441 LEHESAIILLYLKPV
+441 LEHESAIILLFLKPV

-665 FNTEAWLMESEERI
+665 FNTEAWLKESEERI